1 MKLIEMNCPSC
12 GADLK
17 LDADCSKAVCE
28 YCGASVLVDGAQL
41 RDAERE
47 GYEFEKGRQ
56 RAIAEAQTAAT
67 RKRMTWLWVIGW
79 IFMFPAP
86 ITILVTRSKTLKQW
100 QKAVIIALAWGAYLA
115 IGLFGGK
122 KAPDKNAAGTP
133 RASVSAAADT
143 SSDDSSAIETP

>member
-1 MKLIEMNCPSC
+1 MKLVEMNCPSC

-17 LDADCSKAVCE
+17 LDADNAKAVCE
-28 YCGASVLVDGAQL
+28 YCGAKVLIDGAEH

-122 KAPDKNAAGTP
+122 KEPDKNAGAP
-133 RASVSAAADT
+133 RASVSAAADA
-143 SSDDSSAIETP
+143 SSADSSSTVGTP

>member
-1 MKLIEMNCPSC
+1 MKLVEMNCPSC

-17 LDADCSKAVCE
+17 LDADCAKAVCE
-28 YCGASVLVDGAQL
+28 YCGASVLIDGAEY
-41 RDAERE
+41 RDAELE
-47 GYEFEKGRQ
+47 GYAFEKGRQ
-56 RAIAEAQTAAT
+56 RAMAEYEPP
-67 RKRMTWLWVIGW
+67 RRRITWLWVIGW

-122 KAPDKNAAGTP
+122 KEPDKNAGAP
-133 RASVSAAADT
+133 QASVSAAADA
-143 SSDDSSAIETP
+143 SSADSSSAIVTP

>member
-1 MKLIEMNCPSC
+1 MKLVEMNCPSC

-17 LDADCSKAVCE
+17 LDADNAKAVCE
-28 YCGASVLVDGAQL
+28 YCGAKVLIDGAEH

-67 RKRMTWLWVIGW
+67 RKRLTWLWVIGW

-122 KAPDKNAAGTP
+122 KEPDKNAAGTP
-133 RASVSAAADT
+133 RASVSAADT